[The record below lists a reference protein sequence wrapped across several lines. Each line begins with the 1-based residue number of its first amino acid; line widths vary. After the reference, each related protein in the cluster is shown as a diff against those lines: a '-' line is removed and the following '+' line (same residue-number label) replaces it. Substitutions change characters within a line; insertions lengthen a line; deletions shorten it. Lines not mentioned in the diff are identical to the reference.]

1 MFSSRPL
8 FFLLAAVIGMVVGLA
23 TIGLIEAIALVQY
36 ISFGRG
42 SETEF
47 ATIAEG
53 AEPWRV
59 VVAPVV
65 GGLIVGLVL
74 YLLPGGRYHG
84 ISDVMEACAV
94 NGGRMGVRSGIGAAF
109 ATSVSLGVGAPLG
122 REGPAVHIGA
132 SISAYLAERLGLDR
146 SQTLALLGCG
156 AAAAVTTSFNAP
168 IAGVIFALEVIVG
181 YYTLRVFAPVVV
193 ASLASVVVRNTVYGA
208 EPLFDLPQFQL
219 GSYWELLLFAMLGVT
234 GAFLVIGFIRLV
246 IFSRD
251 IWERTRIPLICRP
264 AIAGLVVGLLALEY
278 PLILS
283 VGYEPVNM
291 ALHESLAVSDLG
303 WLLVLKVLAT
313 VLALASGFAGGVFSP
328 SVFLGAMLGGVF
340 WFLCSVL
347 SPETLSGQ
355 GVYSIV
361 GMAGVA
367 SAMLGAPI
375 STVLIVFEITRS
387 YDITI
392 AVMIAAAIASTVMQ
406 TSRHSS
412 FFRWQLASRNVNI
425 SAGRDMSLLMT
436 HTVEN
441 LVNDQFV
448 VAHPDE
454 TVRQVERKLATSGHR
469 VVMVID
475 ESDQLIGC
483 IDLRE
488 LVSRAIDGGFNQS
501 VSEYMRQAD
510 FAVSPSTN
518 VVNALK
524 IMGAQELPY
533 LPVISDNAD
542 HVRQHEH
549 NITGVVFKTDLLA
562 AHYEVLRSA
571 REEEF
576 GIT

>member
-1 MFSSRPL
+1 MAASRPL
-8 FFLLAAVIGMVVGLA
+8 FFLLAAAIGMVVGLA
-23 TIGLIEAIALVQY
+23 TIGLIEAISLVQY

-47 ATIAEG
+47 ASIAG
-53 AEPWRV
+53 SAEPWRV

-65 GGLIVGLVL
+65 GGIIVGLVL

-132 SISAYLAERLGLDR
+132 SLSAWMAERLGLDR

-193 ASLASVVVRNTVYGA
+193 ASLASVVVRNTIYGT
-208 EPLFDLPQFQL
+208 EPLFSLPQFSL
-219 GSYWELLLFAMLGVT
+219 GSYWELLLFALLGVT
-234 GAFLVIGFIRLV
+234 GALLVILFIRLV
-246 IFSRD
+246 IACRSA
-251 IWERTRIPLICRP
+251 WEKTRIPLVARP
-264 AIAGLVVGLLALEY
+264 AIAGLAVGLLALEY

-291 ALHESLAVSDLG
+291 ALHESLVVSDLG
-303 WLLVLKVLAT
+303 WLLILKVLAT
-313 VLALASGFAGGVFSP
+313 VVALASGFAGGVFSP

-340 WFLCSVL
+340 WFLCTL
-347 SPETLSGQ
+347 ISPETLSGQ

-448 VAHPDE
+448 TASLND
-454 TVRQVERKLATSGHR
+454 TVRQAEKKLVAAGYR

-475 ESDQLIGC
+475 EAGQLTGC

-488 LVSRAIDGGFNQS
+488 LVSRAIDGGFNQPIRQ
-501 VSEYMRQAD
+501 YMRPAD
-510 FAVSPSTN
+510 FAVRPSTN

-524 IMGAQELPY
+524 IMGSQGVPY
-533 LPVISDNAD
+533 LPVIADVSDDEAANEH
-542 HVRQHEH
+542 HV
-549 NITGVVFKTDLLA
+549 IGVVFKTDLLA
-562 AHYEVLRSA
+562 EHYEVLRSA